1 VITGE
6 CGKGEIVMKIKQV
19 TTFCAAMITLG
30 IGVTVAQ
37 APNNPP
43 PPRAGL
49 TITASEFPDGGVIPA
64 KFTRTVENPVSPKL
78 EWKNILPNAVSFTLI
93 VHDPD
98 TSRSKTTEDVLHWM
112 IVNLPA
118 DAREIAE
125 GVGTSSAVKLPN
137 GAMQMK
143 NRTGAPGYVA
153 MAAGTGPY
161 HHYLFELYELD
172 TKLDVGPEATR
183 AEVLKAMDG
192 HVIEKGVTFGRF
204 RREK

>member
-1 VITGE
+1 MRSARMFV
-6 CGKGEIVMKIKQV
+6 
-19 TTFCAAMITLG
+19 FF
-30 IGVTVAQ
+30 VALCTAGTSVAWAQ
-37 APNNPP
+37 QPNNPP

-49 TITASEFPDGGVIPA
+49 TLIAPEFTDGAVIPA
-64 KFTRTVENPVSPKL
+64 KFTRTVPNPVSPRL
-78 EWKNILPNAVSFTLI
+78 EWKNILPNAVSFALI

-98 TSRSKTTEDVLHWM
+98 TSRNKTTEDVLHWM

-125 GVGTSSAVKLPN
+125 GLGTSGTVKLPN

-143 NRTGAPGYVA
+143 NRTGAPGYAA

-172 TKLDVGPEATR
+172 TKLDVSPDANR

-192 HVIEKGVTFGRF
+192 HVIEKGSLFGRF
-204 RREK
+204 RRDKE

>member
-1 VITGE
+1 
-6 CGKGEIVMKIKQV
+6 MKPVLNGFLSIAV
-19 TTFCAAMITLG
+19 CTLG
-30 IGVTVAQ
+30 IACAEAQ
-37 APNNPP
+37 QPNNPP

-49 TITASEFPDGGVIPA
+49 TVSAPDFPDGGMIPA
-64 KFTRTVENPVSPKL
+64 KFTRTVPKPVAPRL
-78 EWKNILPNAVSFTLI
+78 EWKNILPNVVSFTLI
-93 VHDPD
+93 VHDTD
-98 TSRSKTTEDVLHWM
+98 TSRNKTTEDVLHWM

-125 GVGTSSAVKLPN
+125 GVGTSGIVKMPN

-143 NRTGAPGYVA
+143 NRTGEPGYAA

-172 TKLDVGPEATR
+172 TTLAIGPDATR

-192 HVIEKGVTFGRF
+192 HVIERASMVGRF
-204 RREK
+204 RREKE

>member
-1 VITGE
+1 MQITRRLVFSAL
-6 CGKGEIVMKIKQV
+6 C
-19 TTFCAAMITLG
+19 TLG
-30 IGVTVAQ
+30 IGLAAAQ
-37 APNNPP
+37 EPANPP

-49 TITASEFPDGGVIPA
+49 TITASEFSDGSVIPA
-64 KFTRTVENPVSPKL
+64 KFTRTVQTPVSPKL

-98 TSRSKTTEDVLHWM
+98 TSRNKTTEDVLHWM

-125 GVGTSSAVKLPN
+125 GVGTSGTVKLPN

-143 NRTGAPGYVA
+143 NRTGTPGYAA

-172 TKLDVGPEATR
+172 TKLDVSADVTR

-192 HVIEKGVTFGRF
+192 HVIERASMFGRF
-204 RREK
+204 RREKE

>member
-1 VITGE
+1 V
-6 CGKGEIVMKIKQV
+6 KILRAFA
-19 TTFCAAMITLG
+19 FCATLVILATG
-30 IGVTVAQ
+30 DCAAAQ
-37 APNNPP
+37 ATNPP

-49 TITASEFPDGGVIPA
+49 TLTAAEFPDGALIPA
-64 KFTRTVENPVSPKL
+64 KFTRTVENPVSPEL

-98 TSRSKTTEDVLHWM
+98 TSRNKTTEDVLHWM

-125 GVGTSSAVKLPN
+125 GVGTSGAVKLPN

-143 NRTGAPGYVA
+143 NRTGAAGYGA
-153 MAAGTGPY
+153 MAAGNGPF

-172 TKLDVGPEATR
+172 IKLDVSPDATR
-183 AEVLKAMDG
+183 ADVLKAMDG
-192 HVIEKGVTFGRF
+192 HVIERAAMFGRF
-204 RREK
+204 RRER

>member
-1 VITGE
+1 
-6 CGKGEIVMKIKQV
+6 
-19 TTFCAAMITLG
+19 MINTLTLLICVALCNFG
-30 IGVTVAQ
+30 IQSARAQ
-37 APNNPP
+37 QPNNPP

-49 TITASEFPDGGVIPA
+49 TITAPDFEDGAVIPA
-64 KFTRTVENPVSPKL
+64 KFTRTEQKPVSPRL

-93 VHDPD
+93 LHDPD
-98 TSRSKTTEDVLHWM
+98 TSRNKTTEDVLHWM
-112 IVNLPA
+112 VVNLPA

-125 GVGTSSAVKLPN
+125 GVGTSEVVKLPN

-143 NRTGAPGYVA
+143 NRTGEPGYVP

-172 TKLDVGPEATR
+172 TKLEVSPDATR

-192 HVIEKGVTFGRF
+192 HVIERASMFGRF
-204 RREK
+204 RRERE

>member
-1 VITGE
+1 
-6 CGKGEIVMKIKQV
+6 MKIKPR
-19 TTFCAAMITLG
+19 TAFCAALVTLG
-30 IGVTVAQ
+30 IAVSPAQ
-37 APNNPP
+37 EPNNPP

-49 TITASEFPDGGVIPA
+49 TITAAEFPDGGVIPA
-64 KFTRTVENPVSPKL
+64 KFTRTGENPVSPKL

-98 TSRSKTTEDVLHWM
+98 TSRNKTTEDVLHWM

-125 GVGTSSAVKLPN
+125 GVGTSGVVKLSN

-143 NRTGAPGYVA
+143 NRTGAPGYAA

-172 TKLDVGPEATR
+172 TKLDVSPDATR
-183 AEVLKAMDG
+183 AVVLKAMDG
-192 HVIEKGVTFGRF
+192 HVIERAAMFGRF

>member
-1 VITGE
+1 MRTKRVF
-6 CGKGEIVMKIKQV
+6 
-19 TTFCAAMITLG
+19 TFCAALVTLG
-30 IGVTVAQ
+30 VGVSAAQ
-37 APNNPP
+37 AQNNPP

-49 TITASEFPDGGVIPA
+49 TINAADFPDGGVIPP

-98 TSRSKTTEDVLHWM
+98 TSRNKTTEDVLHWM

-118 DAREIAE
+118 DAREIPE
-125 GVGTSSAVKLPN
+125 GVGTSGVVKLPN
-137 GAMQMK
+137 AAMQMK
-143 NRTGAPGYVA
+143 NRTGAPGYAA
-153 MAAGTGPY
+153 MAAGTGPF

-172 TKLDVGPEATR
+172 TKLDVGPDASR

-192 HVIEKGVTFGRF
+192 HVIERAAMFGRF

>member
-1 VITGE
+1 
-6 CGKGEIVMKIKQV
+6 MKIALALAV
-19 TTFCAAMITLG
+19 CAALSTAML
-30 IGVTVAQ
+30 AQ
-37 APNNPP
+37 ENQAPP

-49 TITASEFPDGGVIPA
+49 TLWATDFGDGEPIPV
-64 KFTRTVENPVSPKL
+64 KFTATTKTPVSPKL

-98 TSRSKTTEDVLHWM
+98 TSRNKTTEDVLHWM

-118 DAREIAE
+118 DAHEIAE
-125 GVGTSSAVKLPN
+125 GVGTSGTVKLPN
-137 GAMQMK
+137 GAIQMK
-143 NRTGAPGYVA
+143 NRRGEPGYAA

-161 HHYLFELYELD
+161 HHYVFELYELD
-172 TKLDVGPEATR
+172 TKLDVGPDATR

-192 HVIEKGVTFGRF
+192 HVIEKGMMVGRF